1 MYNINSEATVTV
13 FIDLQKCELE
23 TELEVLYLN
32 KGLQKTAG
40 DTPWL
45 HFPFKKNHTIVF
57 SEIVTSLTIAGT
69 LPVTTVERERCF
81 FTLNWIK
88 TFFQN
93 RQTDYFSNVVNHKTH
108 CHLNT

>member
-23 TELEVLYLN
+23 TELEVLYLS

-45 HFPFKKNHTIVF
+45 HFPIKKLHNSFFWNSYITDKCRD
-57 SEIVTSLTIAGT
+57 TSSDHRGKGKMFLYTK
-69 LPVTTVERERCF
+69 L
-81 FTLNWIK
+81 
-88 TFFQN
+88 
-93 RQTDYFSNVVNHKTH
+93 D
-108 CHLNT
+108 

>member
-23 TELEVLYLN
+23 TELEVLYLS

-45 HFPFKKNHTIVF
+45 HFPIKKLHN
-57 SEIVTSLTIAGT
+57 S
-69 LPVTTVERERCF
+69 F
-81 FTLNWIK
+81 F
-88 TFFQN
+88 
-93 RQTDYFSNVVNHKTH
+93 
-108 CHLNT
+108 